1 LKDQGGTGPVI
12 KMPGMTNFRVF
23 DHEGREEIEFT
34 FLIIAMKEPRIG
46 EGPRVATGFQ
56 PSRQQ
61 ILQAWK
67 LLTSFGIDPE
77 VPPQGRPPHID
88 E

>member
-1 LKDQGGTGPVI
+1 
-12 KMPGMTNFRVF
+12 MPGMTNFRVF

-46 EGPRVATGFQ
+46 EGPRVATRFQ

-61 ILQAWK
+61 ILQ
-67 LLTSFGIDPE
+67 E
-77 VPPQGRPPHID
+77 
-88 E
+88 